1 MLFEPTPP
9 SSSSAPSPEGGRR
22 CPRCGA
28 AVTPD
33 DRFCT
38 ACGAA
43 LTSSFPVRLE
53 ADYPER
59 LSRLSTFFRFFLAIP
74 VLIVL
79 YLLAQSLIWVYWIAI
94 LVRGR
99 PVRWLFDANVA
110 TQRFSLRSYAY
121 FLLLTDRYPPFEGDW
136 PVRYE
141 VDYPERLSRRQ
152 LVIWKIAMVIPHF
165 IVLGFVAIAVAVV
178 VPIAWF
184 SVLFTGRYPR
194 GLHTFVSGWLRWAAR
209 ASAYGVSF
217 TDEFPSFS
225 FSADAGRGSTSSYV
239 ITAIFGW
246 LIVLAWVGGFGVLV
260 ALPGQTEEAT
270 VSYERL
276 LAGESSAVVE
286 VSDVEVML
294 LAAEDPYG
302 FQDGLYV
309 AEDGD
314 RFVLFFLGMTNERS
328 FEFSV
333 RKGDFRL
340 EDSEG
345 DRHEPFLVT
354 LGGSQPPRDLEA
366 GDQGLVGVL
375 FEVPVDADPAELV
388 YRPVFGFKQKVK
400 FILE

>member
-9 SSSSAPSPEGGRR
+9 SSSSDLSPEGGRR

-28 AVTPD
+28 AVTPE

-53 ADYPER
+53 ADFPER

-74 VLIVL
+74 VLMIL

-141 VDYPERLSRRQ
+141 VDFPERLSRRQ
-152 LVIWKIAMVIPHF
+152 LVIWKLVMVIPHF
-165 IVLGFVAIAVAVV
+165 IVLGFVSIAVAVV

-184 SVLFTGRYPR
+184 AVLFTGRYPR

-225 FSADAGRGSTSSYV
+225 FSQDAGRGSTSSYV
-239 ITAIFGW
+239 ISAIFGW
-246 LIVLAWVGGFGVLV
+246 LIVLVWVGAFGVLA
-260 ALPGQTEEAT
+260 ALPGQTEETAI
-270 VSYERL
+270 SYERL
-276 LAGESSAVVE
+276 LAGESSAAVE
-286 VSDVEVML
+286 VSDVEVTL
-294 LAAEDPYG
+294 LAAEDPYA
-302 FQDGLYV
+302 FPDDLYV
-309 AEDGD
+309 AEDG
-314 RFVLFFLGMTNERS
+314 RFVLFFLGMTNERGLGL
-328 FEFSV
+328 SV
-333 RKGDFRL
+333 REGDFRL

-345 DRHEPFLVT
+345 GRHDPFLVT
-354 LGGSQPPRDLEA
+354 LGGLQPPRVLEA
-366 GDQGLVGVL
+366 GDPGLVRVL
-375 FEVPVDADPAELV
+375 FEVPADADPAELV
-388 YRPVFGFKQKVK
+388 YRPSFGFKKRAK